1 MFVTTVCLLFLLKLK
16 WPKNKSLYDLVLIVS
31 ELVPIRGGK
40 TSSHAYKTGPWY
52 LLEILFTIS
61 NEQPRL
67 CYMGVPPGL
76 SAVAIGSEGAP
87 YISPLCRL
95 CVTL

>member
-67 CYMGVPPGL
+67 CYMGVPPPDYW
-76 SAVAIGSEGAP
+76 IGGG
-87 YISPLCRL
+87 PLHFTVMPAMRYFVKL
-95 CVTL
+95 